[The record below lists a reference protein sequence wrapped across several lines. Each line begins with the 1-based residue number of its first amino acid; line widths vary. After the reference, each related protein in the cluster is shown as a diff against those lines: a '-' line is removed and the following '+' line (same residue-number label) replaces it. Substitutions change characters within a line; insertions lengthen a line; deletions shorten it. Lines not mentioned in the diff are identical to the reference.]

1 MRKKSAFRRKSRKHL
16 SSQLETPPE
25 MAGFLFGPGS
35 ELRIIP
41 ARWYQSILYVAAD
54 RPILDFPPSDPSEV
68 TTIIS

>member
-1 MRKKSAFRRKSRKHL
+1 
-16 SSQLETPPE
+16 